1 MKILV
6 IGGGGRE
13 HAIIRALSLSPR
25 VERLYC
31 APGNAGIAQIAECY
45 PDIAVMDFDRVVS
58 LAREISADLVFVA
71 PDDPLAGG
79 LVDRLE
85 YEGIRAFGPKA
96 SAAILEGSK
105 AFAKDLM
112 RKYHI
117 PTADYETFDD
127 EERAVEYVKRSKLP
141 VVLKANGLALGK
153 GVLICDTVEE
163 AIAGLHSMMS
173 ERRFGM
179 AGSRVVIEEFL
190 TGPEVS
196 VLAFTDGRTI
206 RTMSSSEDYKRAGD
220 GGTGPNTGGMGN
232 VSPNPFYTPEID
244 AYCMEHIYRPTV
256 EAMAA
261 EGRRFQGVIF
271 FGLILTK
278 DGPKVLEYNARFG
291 DPEAE
296 VILPR
301 MKTDLLTVCEACIDG
316 TLDRI
321 SLDFT
326 DDAAVC
332 LVLASG
338 GYPVSYRKGM
348 EITGLSEAGMMP
360 DTYVYH
366 AGTRSV
372 DGRVVTNGGRVL
384 DITSTGPD
392 IETARKK
399 AYQAAEL
406 IHFDGMYMRSDIG
419 R

>member
-190 TGPEVS
+190 TGPEFS